1 MRYENIRSVKRWALI
16 ALLALT
22 LGQGG
27 LLIHD
32 ATAEHSSS
40 DVCQICAALDRPA
53 AKPFIASSPIFQP
66 FVAVLTFDSIVGLNR
81 TEATYKQRS
90 RAPPFL

>member
-1 MRYENIRSVKRWALI
+1 M

-40 DVCQICAALDRPA
+40 EVCEICAALDRPA
-53 AKPFIASSPIFQP
+53 AKPFIVSNPVFQP
-66 FVAVLTFDSIVGLNR
+66 FVAVSTFDSIVGFNR
-81 TEATYKQRS
+81 TEAIYKQWS
-90 RAPPFL
+90 RAPPSL